1 MRKMRSVVAFVA
13 VISVVTP
20 SGVSAGPIL
29 DSALRATARVTPAGM
44 QPVGEPPTCQ
54 QLARQGEQDG
64 RARQGQ
70 GGWFAGGLLLSPL
83 FVPIMPIVA
92 HTTEPTPASDALAD
106 LQRDDIGCYTTG
118 YVRAAKGKRIRASW
132 IGYGVSI
139 ALWAAVV
146 GVALSGNDY
155 SF

>member
-1 MRKMRSVVAFVA
+1 MRSLVTLIAIVS
-13 VISVVTP
+13 VILP

-29 DSALRATARVTPAGM
+29 DSALRSAARVMPAGI
-44 QPVGEPPTCQ
+44 QPAGEQPTCQ
-54 QLARQGEQDG
+54 QLAQRGEQDG

-70 GGWFAGGLLLSPL
+70 GGWLAGGLLLSPF

-106 LQRDDIGCYTTG
+106 IERNDVGCYTTG

-139 ALWAAVV
+139 ALWAALV
-146 GVALSGNDY
+146 GVALSGDDY
-155 SF
+155 RF

>member
-1 MRKMRSVVAFVA
+1 MRSLVAILAVVSIAL
-13 VISVVTP
+13 P

-29 DSALRATARVTPAGM
+29 DSALRSAARIMPGAG
-44 QPVGEPPTCQ
+44 QPTSEPPTCQ
-54 QLARQGEQDG
+54 RLAQQGEQDG

-106 LQRDDIGCYTTG
+106 IERGDIGCYTTG

-132 IGYGVSI
+132 IGYGVSV
-139 ALWAAVV
+139 ALWATLV
-146 GVALSGNDY
+146 GTALSSNGY
-155 SF
+155 R